1 MGRAIKMENELD
13 SLKMRVKNIESAL
26 SKVIDVVDA
35 MEEKAVTTKPVKKE
49 KKNAKKEKA
58 NDKGNGDSNE

>member
-1 MGRAIKMENELD
+1 
-13 SLKMRVKNIESAL
+13 LKMRVKNIESAL